1 MHRCTTYKADI
12 PHECCVLHTDTT
24 HHTYLEFCGVSLG
37 ETSWNCFICRL
48 CESFVYII
56 LYSVFIFLTM
66 CTYLWVEGFCFQ
78 IYLEIQFVLSTVRLE
93 WLRFQSRL
101 ESQPQTWVFSVIP
114 KTTLTR
120 EGTDITQTALI
131 MRWDYTVWVGY
142 LGDRPLNG
150 GRFIT
155 YIHPQSIVTQSY

>member
-66 CTYLWVEGFCFQ
+66 CTYLWVEGFLFSDIFRDTVCPVYCQAGVTTFP
-78 IYLEIQFVLSTVRLE
+78 IKAWVPTTNLSFFCHTKDYIDSWGYRYNPDGINHEMRLHG
-93 WLRFQSRL
+93 LSRL
-101 ESQPQTWVFSVIP
+101 FRRQTP
-114 KTTLTR
+114 
-120 EGTDITQTALI
+120 
-131 MRWDYTVWVGY
+131 
-142 LGDRPLNG
+142 
-150 GRFIT
+150 
-155 YIHPQSIVTQSY
+155 